1 MTLLLSEKQTLKC
14 TVEPEDAYA
23 KQHARGYAGQ
33 LSNLKATL
41 PTSGSSND

>member
-14 TVEPEDAYA
+14 TVKPEDAYA

-33 LSNLKATL
+33 LNNLKATL